1 MEMPAN
7 QGITNRAASDRS
19 VPKDLIELLRLAKLQ
34 RDQQA
39 AARAQALNA
48 PQTPTVKEQ
57 LEEATGIARM
67 AQGGMV
73 PGYFDG
79 GIVSQ
84 ITGFDP
90 KTPAGRRNIAE
101 REEQNKAYKLRD
113 DKIAT
118 WFKSKGLANPS
129 KKMTDEQFDIE
140 TDIKAAYD
148 DDIIDYN
155 ILNAYQSGEL
165 SADDVMAEINEIKNP
180 TTKVKPKGA
189 EKGGSGDVDG
199 TPSNADGSGDAVD
212 KIIEKVAKGEINPD
226 APVSPTDMDSL
237 LKGILNTAPMGDYA
251 EDNKFEP
258 ESQNKLQILANFLKG
273 GAGTSNIGTTF
284 ANAAEN
290 MGKEADKDEAKQ
302 IAADTAAYNKSK
314 DARADTFA
322 RKSLVL
328 NSELK
333 SSQIEATRI
342 LAQNQ
347 MDATSVAVI
356 QKNSDLIQAKIN
368 EISADVLGGSFEL
381 RELMKDPD
389 KVKEANQLQAV
400 LQQQID
406 GQTAGYRKSL
416 RENQTYLNKLVGIAP
431 PTSTNPDVEAAT
443 NKYKTI

>member
-1 MEMPAN
+1 
-7 QGITNRAASDRS
+7 
-19 VPKDLIELLRLAKLQ
+19 
-34 RDQQA
+34 
-39 AARAQALNA
+39 
-48 PQTPTVKEQ
+48 
-57 LEEATGIARM
+57 
-67 AQGGMV
+67 
-73 PGYFDG
+73 
-79 GIVSQ
+79 
-84 ITGFDP
+84 
-90 KTPAGRRNIAE
+90 
-101 REEQNKAYKLRD
+101 
-113 DKIAT
+113 
-118 WFKSKGLANPS
+118 
-129 KKMTDEQFDIE
+129 
-140 TDIKAAYD
+140 
-148 DDIIDYN
+148 
-155 ILNAYQSGEL
+155 
-165 SADDVMAEINEIKNP
+165 
-180 TTKVKPKGA
+180 
-189 EKGGSGDVDG
+189 
-199 TPSNADGSGDAVD
+199 
-212 KIIEKVAKGEINPD
+212 
-226 APVSPTDMDSL
+226 
-237 LKGILNTAPMGDYA
+237 
-251 EDNKFEP
+251 
-258 ESQNKLQILANFLKG
+258 
-273 GAGTSNIGTTF
+273 
-284 ANAAEN
+284 